1 MASSPV
7 LLRPGARMV
16 AVGDS
21 GTQFNAAASF
31 SVLCGSK
38 STPIVSP
45 LVPGTGYRTG
55 DLLTVAG
62 GRGQMA
68 PCQLRVTAVTG
79 PGRVSAVEL
88 VSFGIHAIMPPARGA
103 PTEGGSGSGCTVN
116 FNVLVTSA
124 GSGYRA
130 GDVVSVQSFIIDEP
144 ATLSVQAVTASGG
157 ITRVSILQH
166 GLYRYVE
173 GSVDY
178 PLAGGSGSGALIRTS
193 AATTTALP
201 ASYGAMLEYRQGG
214 QISWARGYDPRFV
227 HEIWL
232 DPRATGA
239 LRASS
244 FGATTAQ
251 ATGNPY
257 FSGANLGLSGDT
269 ASGAAKR
276 RKAVIGTGAEIM
288 RYAAGAN
295 LGTTDNAV
303 AVVTARIAEEVRAYR
318 QAGRAVI
325 LSTIHPRSAGI
336 RTGQA
341 GGLATIAGSS
351 LVTLTLPGH
360 GMRPGQIGGDIRIQA
375 QERVG
380 GIQFTGQIRR
390 TVADARGTA
399 DELVVEMMDQVA
411 SASASG
417 GGRVVVDRLGPG
429 HQLGFLPG
437 DPRWRRY
444 YEINAWIRANASR
457 LGAVL
462 EDPWDDLRHPSPPS
476 GEAGEA
482 DVAVLRDGAHLA
494 ALGGFRA
501 QKSAAEAMARIV
513 AKGIWFDPDPRAA
526 NLLER
531 GSFRGTDGVT
541 GLGVSGRVA
550 TGWQVSNIN
559 GAGQA
564 VIVNVSMEPAANADR
579 AVLVL
584 TCVSSG
590 GGAAGTVNNIR
601 LAPVTPPV
609 SGFVPADWLQGFFEI
624 EHIAGGP
631 GVSVSAALGSGNL
644 FSPNISVRDLSGQ
657 TGETP
662 VRGAHR
668 RWLITPR
675 MQVDR
680 RPDIKAQLDLQ
691 VRADIAGTTVL
702 KVSAAILRKV
712 GSPVTQFPW
721 SA

>member
-1 MASSPV
+1 MTSSTGF
-7 LLRPGARMV
+7 LRPGARMV

-21 GTQFNAAASF
+21 GTQFNAGATFAA
-31 SVLCGSK
+31 LCGAK
-38 STPIVSP
+38 STPIISP
-45 LVPGTGYRTG
+45 LAPGAGYQTG

-62 GRGQMA
+62 GRGQTA
-68 PCQLRVTAVTG
+68 PCQLRVTGVIG
-79 PGRVSAVEL
+79 QGRVSAVEL
-88 VSFGIHAIMPPARGA
+88 VSFGMFAVMPPARGA
-103 PTEGGSGSGCTVN
+103 LTEGGSGSGCTVN
-116 FNVLVTSA
+116 FNLLVTNA
-124 GSGYRA
+124 GSGYRT

-144 ATLSVQAVTASGG
+144 ATLSVQAVTANGG
-157 ITRVSILQH
+157 IQRVLILEH

-173 GSVDY
+173 ASVDY
-178 PLAGGSGSGALIRTS
+178 PLAGGSGSGALVRTS

-239 LRASS
+239 LRASP

-269 ASGAAKR
+269 ASGTAKR
-276 RKAVIGTGAEIM
+276 RKAVIGTAAEIV

-303 AVVTARIAEEVRAYR
+303 AVVTARIAEEVMAYR
-318 QAGRAVI
+318 RVGRVVI

-341 GGLATIAGSS
+341 GGLATVAGSS
-351 LVTLTLPGH
+351 LVKLTLPGH

-375 QERVG
+375 HEQVG
-380 GIQFTGQIRR
+380 GIRFTGQIRR

-399 DELVVEMMDQVA
+399 NELVVEMMDQVA
-411 SASASG
+411 AGSASG
-417 GGRVVVDRLGPG
+417 GGRVVVDRLGAG

-437 DPRWRRY
+437 DARWRRY

-462 EDPWDDLRHPSPPS
+462 DDPWDDLRHPSPPS

-494 ALGGFRA
+494 AEGGFRA
-501 QKSAAEAMARIV
+501 QKSAVAAMAAIV
-513 AKGIWFDPDPRAA
+513 AKGTWFDADPRIA
-526 NLLER
+526 NLLEN
-531 GSFRGTDGVT
+531 GSFRGTDGIVGAGVT
-541 GLGVSGRVA
+541 GRAA

-564 VIVNVSMEPAANADR
+564 VSVNVSVEPAAGTGR

-584 TCVSSG
+584 TCTSSG
-590 GGAAGTVNNIR
+590 GGAAGSVNNIR
-601 LAPVTPPV
+601 LAPATASV

-624 EHIAGGP
+624 EHAAGGP

-644 FSPNISVRDLSGQ
+644 FSPNISVRDLVGQ
-657 TGETP
+657 VGETP
-662 VRGAHR
+662 VKGAHR

-675 MQVDR
+675 MQADR

-691 VRADIAGTTVL
+691 IRADIAGITVL

-712 GSPVTQFPW
+712 GSPVTEFPW